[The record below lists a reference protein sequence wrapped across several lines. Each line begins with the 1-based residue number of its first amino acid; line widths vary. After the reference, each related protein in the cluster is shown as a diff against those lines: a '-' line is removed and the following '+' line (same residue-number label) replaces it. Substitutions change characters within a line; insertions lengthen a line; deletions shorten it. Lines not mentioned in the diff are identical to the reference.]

1 MFLLLQFS
9 VGILLLL
16 PVFPFIAKYTVQDGS
31 YFFAPNIHPSW
42 VAIAVKH
49 QTDTDEYAL
58 GHDIVF
64 TTNHLAGRKHH
75 RCAHTKLRP
84 MRQVVTT
91 WNQEMMKV
99 HLKIIDSNNPLT
111 LWNDP
116 GRDRWKRIGSE
127 IRGESTRS
135 LPVVNWWYFDEAP
148 VCNGLGRGRWTN
160 DREASAGS

>member
-64 TTNHLAGRKHH
+64 IWQEGR
-75 RCAHTKLRP
+75 
-84 MRQVVTT
+84 
-91 WNQEMMKV
+91 
-99 HLKIIDSNNPLT
+99 LKDVLT
-111 LWNDP
+111 QNCDQ
-116 GRDRWKRIGSE
+116 
-127 IRGESTRS
+127 
-135 LPVVNWWYFDEAP
+135 
-148 VCNGLGRGRWTN
+148 
-160 DREASAGS
+160 

>member
-16 PVFPFIAKYTVQDGS
+16 PVFPFIAKSTVQDGS
-31 YFFAPNIHPSW
+31 YYFAPNMHPSW

-58 GHDIVF
+58 GHNIVF
-64 TTNHLAGRKHH
+64 TTNHLAES
-75 RCAHTKLRP
+75 CDQWDSQA
-84 MRQVVTT
+84 VTT
-91 WNQEMMKV
+91 WNQEMMQV
-99 HLKIIDSNNPLT
+99 HLKIIDPNNPLT

-116 GRDRWKRIGSE
+116 ARDRWKRIGSK

-160 DREASAGS
+160 DRKASAGS